1 MRRKMLGILIS
12 TIFLLNVVV
21 VAEPIFE
28 NNKENEQT
36 NFDDPVPTWSN
47 CNSWTYT
54 INDFTVDYDDGS
66 MKVLMDGR
74 IDDFKWTVS
83 DTSGSDY
90 VVDFTGKLTANSFDI
105 YLPLTSFILDVTGS
119 INPSLTRLSGT
130 IIFTKSDLEIKDI
143 SAELKGI
150 ILAKI
155 APIPIN
161 LPIPFK
167 MTVDS
172 DLSTVFPIFDFPL
185 SDHKFWALPN
195 IDATMNIKAG
205 GLFGIIHFPITF
217 FSSYPFIP
225 LAFHCKP
232 KIDVTV
238 EAGTFSA
245 YEISS
250 TFFELFEYYY
260 APSVGNL
267 VKIDATMPNG
277 EVHGELKSYNYP

>member
-1 MRRKMLGILIS
+1 MRRKILVILIS

-28 NNKENEQT
+28 NHKESEPT
-36 NFDDPVPTWSN
+36 NFDDPAPIWSVGN
-47 CNSWTYT
+47 TWTYT
-54 INDFTVDYDDGS
+54 INDFTVDYDDGTIK
-66 MKVLMDGR
+66 MIMDGR

-90 VVDFTGKLTANSFDI
+90 VVDFTGKLTADSFEI
-105 YLPLTSFILDVTGS
+105 YLPLTSFTLDVTGS

-150 ILAKI
+150 ALAKI
-155 APIPIN
+155 SPIPIN

-172 DLSTVFPIFDFPL
+172 ELSTVFPIFDFPL
-185 SDHKFWALPN
+185 YDHKFWSLPE
-195 IDATMNIKAG
+195 ISATMNIKAG
-205 GLFGIIHFPITF
+205 GLLGFIQFPITF
-217 FSSYPFIP
+217 FTSYPWIP

-232 KIDVTV
+232 KTDVTV
-238 EAGTFSA
+238 DAGTYSA

-250 TFFELFEYYY
+250 TFFELFKYYY

-267 VKIDATMPNG
+267 IKIDATMPNG
-277 EVHGELKSYNYP
+277 EVHGELKSTNYT